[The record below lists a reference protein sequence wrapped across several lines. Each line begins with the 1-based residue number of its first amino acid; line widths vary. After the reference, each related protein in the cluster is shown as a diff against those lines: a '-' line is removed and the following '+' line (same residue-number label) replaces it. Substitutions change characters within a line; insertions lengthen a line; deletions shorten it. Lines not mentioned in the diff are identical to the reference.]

1 MHLIAL
7 IIIKKKIF
15 LINYSFDFRLYQ
27 SRLERQK
34 TSYRESQRQFVSSVG
49 RCDFKSL
56 NIFILYTIY
65 QQFEKILHSIRTLD
79 YYSLSCHVCI
89 EVSERLRDF
98 IIRMSLEI
106 LLRLDLSFKHSTR
119 ILGQNA

>member
-15 LINYSFDFRLYQ
+15 LINYSFDFTLYQ

-49 RCDFKSL
+49 RRDFKSL

-65 QQFEKILHSIRTLD
+65 
-79 YYSLSCHVCI
+79 
-89 EVSERLRDF
+89 
-98 IIRMSLEI
+98 
-106 LLRLDLSFKHSTR
+106 
-119 ILGQNA
+119 